1 MFDVRMNEI
10 NPLELFEALPLKP
23 DGQIREL
30 WPIEKEVLQK
40 YHSELKDERRLA
52 IELPTGSG
60 KSIIGL
66 LILESWRR
74 VGKRV
79 AILTSSL
86 ALADD
91 MKRRCDNLGIENVV
105 ITGRR
110 EEENKAIMRARA
122 KRRYARKQAIGIM
135 NYWAYM
141 MGKDIVEP
149 DVLVIDDADS
159 FENLLISYY
168 SVTVSKS
175 DDAGLW
181 NDIMEELGGER
192 IYKSKIETLRLS
204 DATEEVQ
211 LIYFTHSN
219 RIVENLRTS
228 ILAKGRTVSK
238 ELSYDFYRNRDLL
251 HTYLM
256 FVDKDSVTFMPFI
269 TPGFIHEKL
278 RNVERII
285 LMSATIGRRQSIH
298 KKVGSDSELKILTEK
313 DVKSQIGTMG
323 SRIIFPLEGIVTSTR
338 EEELLFVT
346 IRIYESFGKALI
358 LCNSFRDAYRMKA
371 ALESKGHHATIY
383 RKEIDSTIFAKSKTG
398 ALITAGRFIGLD
410 FPGEACRAAI
420 IPKMPYVLGP
430 NDALVAHL
438 IEDKNYVNEKVS
450 HRLVQA
456 FGRCNR
462 NPDDSAVYFVLDSRL
477 ASDNFANA
485 EICRFFPRR
494 MKAELDY
501 GQDYADI
508 GALTKCIEVG
518 RNLLSGELLNF
529 EDEVLDRLKEVPKIA
544 IEELDV
550 PYLTEINA
558 WHDLSIRQNYL
569 NAAKEFIKCAENIL
583 QHKGDLA
590 TRKASWFKYLAAF
603 CYYLA
608 YLNYRSDEYKQKA
621 VDSLK
626 YAVENG
632 KTSWFSGLQLVI
644 NELEQKPSL
653 EDRDIDNLEAEDFKE
668 RLLRSWKEFS
678 DLNTSKRRDPRKA
691 WEHIRGKLSTGTH
704 AEVCDKLKIVFELMG
719 FEVRKRSKEIGEP
732 DLEMFSTARSRYVVL
747 VEVKTKEQKT
757 KSAKKTLVVGR
768 DDVDQI
774 GGHKPRYQSL
784 YSGKKI
790 YAILF
795 TNKEDFSETAVT
807 KAFKNVRLLRSAEF
821 SSFLNRFI
829 ELMERGWKAGS
840 PYEKLA
846 VMEKMITPDE
856 YELLFEPSEHPKIT
870 IEEIS
875 KLIKG

>member
-1 MFDVRMNEI
+1 MSEI
-10 NPLELFEALPLKP
+10 DPLQLFETLPLKP
-23 DGQIREL
+23 NGQIKEL

-40 YHSELKDERRLA
+40 YYSELKNEKRLA

-66 LILESWRR
+66 LILEAWRK

-91 MKRRCDNLGIENVV
+91 MKRRCGDLGIQNVV
-105 ITGRR
+105 ITGKR
-110 EEENKAIMRARA
+110 EEENKAILRARA

-141 MGKDIVEP
+141 MGKDIAEP
-149 DVLVIDDADS
+149 DVLVIDDADN

-175 DDAGLW
+175 EDASLW
-181 NDIMEELGGER
+181 NEIMDELSGER

-238 ELSYDFYRNRDLL
+238 ELSYDFYRNKDLM

-256 FVDKDSVTFMPFI
+256 FVDKDSITFMPFV
-269 TPGFIHEKL
+269 TPGFMHEKL
-278 RNVERII
+278 RNIERII

-298 KKVGSDSELKILTEK
+298 KKVGSDSEMKILTEK
-313 DVKSQIGTMG
+313 GVKGHIGTMG

-338 EEELLFVT
+338 EEELLSAT
-346 IRIYESFGKALI
+346 IKIYESFGKALI
-358 LCNSFRDAYRMKA
+358 LCNSFRDAYRMKT
-371 ALESKGHHATIY
+371 ALESKGHIATIY
-383 RKEIDSTIFAKSKTG
+383 RREIHSTAFAKSKTG

-410 FPGEACRAAI
+410 FPGETCRAAI

-430 NDALVAHL
+430 NDALVANL
-438 IEDKNYVNEKVS
+438 LEDKNYVNEKVS

-462 NPDDSAVYFVLDSRL
+462 NPEDCAVYFVLDSRL
-477 ASDNFANA
+477 ASDNVTDAD
-485 EICRFFPRR
+485 ICRFFPRR

-508 GALTKCIEVG
+508 GALYKCIEVG
-518 RNLLSGELLNF
+518 RNLLSGELLDF
-529 EDEVLDRLKEVPKIA
+529 EDGILDRLKEVPETP
-544 IEELDV
+544 IEEIDV
-550 PYLTEINA
+550 PYLTEITA

-569 NAAKEFIKCAENIL
+569 NAARQFIKCAEEIM
-583 QHKGDLA
+583 QGKADLA
-590 TRKASWFKYLAAF
+590 TRKSSWFNYLAAF

-608 YLNYRSDEYKQKA
+608 YLHYDSDEYKQKA
-621 VDSLK
+621 VKSLK

-644 NELEQKPSL
+644 NELQQKPSL
-653 EDRDIDNLEAEDFKE
+653 EEKDIDNLELEDFKE

-691 WEHIRGKLSTGTH
+691 WEQIREKLSTGTH
-704 AEVCDKLKIVFELMG
+704 GEVCDKLKIVCELMG
-719 FEVRKRSKEIGEP
+719 FEVRKRSNEPGEP

-757 KSAKKTLVVGR
+757 KSGKKTPIIGR
-768 DDVDQI
+768 DDVDQV

-784 YSGKKI
+784 HPGKKI
-790 YAILF
+790 YAMVF
-795 TNKEDFSETAVT
+795 TNKEGFSEPAVA

-829 ELMERGWKAGS
+829 ELMEKGWKAHS
-840 PYEKLA
+840 HYEKLA

-856 YELLFEPSEHPKIT
+856 YELLFTPTEHPQIT
-870 IEEIS
+870 IEDLNRLV
-875 KLIKG
+875 KW